1 LNVGVSFIRKRLVRQ
16 TSTSYVKTNSGLGQY
31 GIPCEDGFSNRR
43 VFLELLLPR
52 SGRELNLKL
61 HAHEM

>member
-1 LNVGVSFIRKRLVRQ
+1 M
-16 TSTSYVKTNSGLGQY
+16 KTNSGLGHY

-52 SGRELNLKL
+52 SRRELNPKL
-61 HAHEM
+61 RALEM